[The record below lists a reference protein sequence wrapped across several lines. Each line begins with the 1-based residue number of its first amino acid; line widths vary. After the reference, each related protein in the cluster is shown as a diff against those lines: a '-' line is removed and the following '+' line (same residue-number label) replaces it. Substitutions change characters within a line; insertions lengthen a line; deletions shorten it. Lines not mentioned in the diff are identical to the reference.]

1 MEILLIVAI
10 VAVGAAGLYVAATFN
25 RRTTKSTAPLI
36 NDAVND
42 AVKKLS
48 EQIEGA
54 TGDLG
59 RQLQAITTGLQH
71 DRNQVSLDDRNI
83 QDRLDRAD
91 SRILNVADQLETIRR
106 LVEHIGARQDIL
118 SAELAAQR
126 ADGRAGEETTDTVPA
141 RRVPVVPAQLYVFG
155 IIHTPAQPQVRI
167 HVERYAGKL
176 PTGQLGDPGD
186 ASAIIHRAE
195 QDEGFSDRLSE
206 AASDYLATLW
216 EDPAFALVTE
226 QWRTLDTF
234 PETMAAEV
242 CNRIANELN
251 AIVEKPLEKIG
262 TVIRLPEL
270 EASTVAGIGSG
281 LILQPVTE
289 PLAQLAKLLEI
300 AGVVVGV
307 ALGLHPVALTAAKML
322 AHDESHAAVARGI
335 REAAR
340 LAVKELAAPARAPEP
355 RPVDQAPATSA
366 PPVPAQP
373 GPHGAPAPNPPPLPP
388 PTVPRPPPPGPK
400 PPGWPQAPGRPGP
413 GLR

>member
-1 MEILLIVAI
+1 
-10 VAVGAAGLYVAATFN
+10 VAATFN

-36 NDAVND
+36 NDAVDD

-54 TGDLG
+54 TADLG
-59 RQLQAITTGLQH
+59 RQLQTITTGLQH

-91 SRILNVADQLETIRR
+91 RRILNVADQLETIRR
-106 LVEHIGARQDIL
+106 LAEHIGARQDLL
-118 SAELAAQR
+118 SAELAAPR
-126 ADGRAGEETTDTVPA
+126 AGGRAGEKTTDTVPA
-141 RRVPVVPAQLYVFG
+141 RSVPVVPVQLFVFG
-155 IIHTPAQPQVRI
+155 IICTPVQPQVRI

-176 PTGQLGDPGD
+176 LTGQLGDQGD
-186 ASAIIHRAE
+186 ASAIIHHAE

-216 EDPAFALVTE
+216 GDPAFALVTE
-226 QWRTLDTF
+226 QWRTLNTF
-234 PETMAAEV
+234 PETASAEV

-251 AIVEKPLEKIG
+251 AIIEKPLEKIG
-262 TVIRLPEL
+262 TVIRLPGL
-270 EASTVAGIGSG
+270 EASTAAGIGSD

-289 PLAQLAKLLEI
+289 PLAQMAKLLEI
-300 AGVVVGV
+300 TSVVVGV
-307 ALGLHPVALTAAKML
+307 AIGLHPAALTAAKML
-322 AHDESHAAVARGI
+322 AHDEFHAAVAQGI

-340 LAVKELAAPARAPEP
+340 LAVKESAEPAIAPEP
-355 RPVDQAPATSA
+355 HPVDRAPITSA

-373 GPHGAPAPNPPPLPP
+373 GPYGPPTPDPAPPEQ
-388 PTVPRPPPPGPK
+388 PTVPQPPAPGPE
-400 PPGWPQAPGRPGP
+400 PPGWPPAPGAAGP